1 MLLIVLLVSL
11 ALLSWI
17 IFKPGWMPAPPEND
31 ISRKVVYGADV
42 VKQKGTGW
50 FNRVKPL
57 WQKSSSQ
64 GAQFKTW
71 ATQPDLAKAAGFT
84 NRQTEILTE
93 FQAWIDSI
101 SNAEADLLVQE
112 LDGFCNKQGV
122 HLDWILADNGR
133 ADMQAA
139 LAGLVLYYG
148 MAIRERANSRPAACL
163 RAWEEAPLSNE
174 NIEFG
179 NLLYIQLVDAKMIN
193 IPSHLLLA
201 PEKERLAHQV
211 SALKTVIG
219 KDRSAVLPF
228 AAQVLDISQAA
239 KAEKPKAARKAKK
252 ETAPVEQP
260 A

>member
-101 SNAEADLLVQE
+101 STA
-112 LDGFCNKQGV
+112 F
-122 HLDWILADNGR
+122 
-133 ADMQAA
+133 
-139 LAGLVLYYG
+139 
-148 MAIRERANSRPAACL
+148 
-163 RAWEEAPLSNE
+163 SNR
-174 NIEFG
+174 
-179 NLLYIQLVDAKMIN
+179 NLKRVW
-193 IPSHLLLA
+193 
-201 PEKERLAHQV
+201 
-211 SALKTVIG
+211 
-219 KDRSAVLPF
+219 
-228 AAQVLDISQAA
+228 
-239 KAEKPKAARKAKK
+239 K
-252 ETAPVEQP
+252 ETNQS
-260 A
+260 